1 MNARPG
7 YRTFARAVLYAS
19 LAVLW
24 VTVIRPAH
32 ADMLVSE
39 TTLVSGTD
47 SSVASF
53 TVTGAESVTVQ
64 LSNIAWPQMLSS
76 LSFML
81 SSADE
86 VIGSWSSTDSSTVE
100 TYQLSPGTYYA
111 HITGTASGSLDLG
124 LYSLSIGTQPA
135 PVPLPPGGALLL
147 GGLLVL
153 MMSGGL
159 LRSGVFGA
167 RAAVTSA

>member
-1 MNARPG
+1 MATR
-7 YRTFARAVLYAS
+7 S
-19 LAVLW
+19 
-24 VTVIRPAH
+24 AH

-53 TVTGAESVTVQ
+53 TLTSAEPITVQ
-64 LSNIAWPQMLSS
+64 LSNIPWPQTLSS

-81 SSADE
+81 SSADQ
-86 VIGSWSSTDSSTVE
+86 VIGSWLTETSTVQ
-100 TYQLSPGTYYA
+100 TYQLSPGTYFA
-111 HITGTASGSLDLG
+111 HITGTASGSVDLG

-135 PVPLPPGGALLL
+135 AVPLPAGGALLL
-147 GGLLVL
+147 GGLVVL
-153 MMSGGL
+153 MLLGSL

-167 RAAVTSA
+167 RALVTSA

>member
-1 MNARPG
+1 MNARPAC
-7 YRTFARAVLYAS
+7 RTFARAAVCAS
-19 LAVLW
+19 LAMLW
-24 VTVIRPAH
+24 LMGTRLAQ
-32 ADMLVSE
+32 ADMFVSE

-53 TVTGAESVTVQ
+53 TVTSAESVTVQ
-64 LSNIAWPQMLSS
+64 LSNIPWPQMLSS

-81 SSADE
+81 STADS
-86 VIGSWSSTDSSTVE
+86 VIGAWSGDTSTVE

-111 HITGTASGSLDLG
+111 HITGTASGSVDLG

-135 PVPLPPGGALLL
+135 PVPLPAGGALLL
-147 GGLLVL
+147 GGLVML
-153 MMSGGL
+153 MMLGWL

>member
-1 MNARPG
+1 MNGRPG
-7 YRTFARAVLYAS
+7 YRTFARAALCAS

-24 VTVIRPAH
+24 VMATRSAH

-53 TVTGAESVTVQ
+53 TLTSAEPITVQ
-64 LSNIAWPQMLSS
+64 LSNIPWPQTLSS

-81 SSADE
+81 SSADQ
-86 VIGSWSSTDSSTVE
+86 VIGSWLTETSTVQ
-100 TYQLSPGTYYA
+100 TYQLSPGTYFA
-111 HITGTASGSLDLG
+111 HITGTASGPVDLG

-135 PVPLPPGGALLL
+135 AVPLPAGGALLL
-147 GGLLVL
+147 GGLVVL
-153 MMSGGL
+153 MLLGSL

-167 RAAVTSA
+167 